1 MFKPTNQEPTNGS
14 DGEGHIRGTSSDAN
28 VESIRDQ
35 DSRSATLA
43 KQALVQSSLYIASFV
58 ICYFAPTFSFIVVAL
73 RIPPPSW
80 AFWITSIF
88 WPLGGF
94 FNILIYTRPKVSHYK
109 DSNPECSRL
118 RVFLIIILSG
128 GEVPTEIDLFST
140 IASCKREKGLV
151 LKKIRYNGIEYYAD
165 KADEDAPMQPDLDSM
180 PSARVKSQDSCYK
193 EVLEMESFA
202 EKSLS
207 YSRNDKYHSYGTEV
221 VFPIPNASL
230 LGNQHYEDE
239 MQNDFSCLAEN
250 QSGSKQGDRST

>member
-1 MFKPTNQEPTNGS
+1 M
-14 DGEGHIRGTSSDAN
+14 
-28 VESIRDQ
+28 
-35 DSRSATLA
+35 
-43 KQALVQSSLYIASFV
+43 QS
-58 ICYFAPTFSFIVVAL
+58 
-73 RIPPPSW
+73 
-80 AFWITSIF
+80 
-88 WPLGGF
+88 
-94 FNILIYTRPKVSHYK
+94 
-109 DSNPECSRL
+109 
-118 RVFLIIILSG
+118 
-128 GEVPTEIDLFST
+128 
-140 IASCKREKGLV
+140 
-151 LKKIRYNGIEYYAD
+151 
-165 KADEDAPMQPDLDSM
+165 DLDSM